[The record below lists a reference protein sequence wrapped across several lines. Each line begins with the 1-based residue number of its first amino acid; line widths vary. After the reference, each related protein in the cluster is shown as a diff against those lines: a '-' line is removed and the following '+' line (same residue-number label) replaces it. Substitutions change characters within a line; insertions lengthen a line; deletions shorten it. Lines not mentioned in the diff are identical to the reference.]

1 MDLHYTDQ
9 DCLFWCG
16 ENLFEEQYNEKITE
30 VWKHFEGVLTP
41 VCGGDFLERK
51 TIYTNFVEN
60 GGGLSPK
67 FFCIYF
73 SMQYWSNN
81 LLITPV
87 ELDAISHAGYKV
99 VLGT

>member
-1 MDLHYTDQ
+1 MELHYTNQ

-16 ENLFEEQYNEKITE
+16 ENLFEEKYNDKITE

-41 VCGGDFLERK
+41 VCGGNFLERK
-51 TIYTNFVEN
+51 AIYTKFVEN

-73 SMQYWSNN
+73 SD